1 MVTGSWSTLV
11 GVRCHPFH
19 PMSGLDDDVHIHSR
33 VKRNVYHLPVTIQC
47 FKCTVCSGANFN
59 LKGQDSNE
67 EIKALIDGEEN
78 LWSLHN
84 W

>member
-1 MVTGSWSTLV
+1 MSGIVNAV
-11 GVRCHPFH
+11 PFH

-33 VKRNVYHLPVTIQC
+33 AKWNVCHLPVTTQC

-59 LKGQDSNE
+59 LKGWDSNE
-67 EIKALIDGEEN
+67 EIKALVEKEEN